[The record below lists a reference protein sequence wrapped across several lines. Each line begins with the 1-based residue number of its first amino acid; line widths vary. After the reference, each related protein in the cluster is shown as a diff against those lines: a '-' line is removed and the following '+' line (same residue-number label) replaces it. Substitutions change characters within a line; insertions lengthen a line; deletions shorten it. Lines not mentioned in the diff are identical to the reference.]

1 MTENENSKSNI
12 TEDPYQILV
21 KNSIVDYIFFNA
33 TLNDYASRI
42 ILTQKKEKEK
52 RNSYTHSYIMKKSW
66 RNSFVSKRRCNEV
79 KKAECTI
86 LQKLLNSLTSSG
98 MTPLKLNL
106 KHGTVLTKCIP
117 SASIM
122 QWNKSEDY

>member
-1 MTENENSKSNI
+1 MTENENSKSNV

-42 ILTQKKEKEK
+42 ILTQKKKKKKE
-52 RNSYTHSYIMKKSW
+52 SATHSYIMKKSW

-79 KKAECTI
+79 KKGRMNNTLETFE
-86 LQKLLNSLTSSG
+86 LTD
-98 MTPLKLNL
+98 L
-106 KHGTVLTKCIP
+106 I
-117 SASIM
+117 
-122 QWNKSEDY
+122 WNDTS